1 MDDSAFRGRWL
12 MDKLS
17 AASQA
22 NGIIS
27 THFVS
32 HDEIIVDNFAGG
44 GGVSD
49 GCKKA
54 LGRSPDIAINH
65 DEAAIAMHAAN
76 HPETSHLIE
85 NIWKVN
91 IDDHTNRKPVGFM
104 WASPDCRDFSR
115 AKGGKLTSKSV
126 RSLAWSTIMQCIQL
140 GDKRPR
146 VLCVE
151 NVVEFRTRW
160 EDFDKWRGELR
171 KLGYKS
177 EWRELVAWKYGAPT
191 IRKRFI
197 LIARRDGQPIVWPQE
212 THGKPDD
219 PDVLAGKKK
228 PWRTAAEIIDWSL
241 PCPSIFDSAA
251 EIKDKHGLR
260 CVRPLKPN
268 TLKRIAAGV
277 VRYVLEAKEPF
288 FVTLGQHGGSNR
300 SANDP
305 MHTVTASR
313 KDQNAVVVPTLVNL
327 THGGRLENINE
338 PIKTITGANRGE
350 KSLITACI
358 SRQFGTF
365 TGGDIE
371 APLGTITAGGGGKAA
386 LVSAFL
392 AQHNTQRNGHN
403 PGRAA
408 SEPLATITGRG
419 TQQNVVA
426 AHLISLKGSDRLM
439 QGVDEPHPTVCAG
452 GTHAGLVAAFLTKY
466 YGVQG
471 NPCIDEPLHTVTTK
485 DRFSLVT
492 VNIEGEQYVI
502 TDIGMRMLSA
512 RELFRAQG
520 FDDDYIIDPDFNGK
534 PLSKT
539 EQVAKCGNSVPPPLV
554 EAIIAANVPELAV
567 VK

>member
-1 MDDSAFRGRWL
+1 MFDDFS
-12 MDKLS
+12 S
-17 AASQA
+17 
-22 NGIIS
+22 N
-27 THFVS
+27 
-32 HDEIIVDNFAGG
+32 EIMIDNFAGG
-44 GGVSD
+44 GGVSE
-49 GCKKA
+49 GIKNA
-54 LGRSPDIAINH
+54 LGRSPDIAVNH
-65 DEAAIAMHAAN
+65 CPMALTMHAAN
-76 HPETSHLIE
+76 HPETKHLAE

-91 IDDHTNRKPVGFM
+91 MDDHSKGRPVGLM

-126 RSLAWSTIMQCIQL
+126 RSLAWSVIMHCRQL
-140 GDKRPR
+140 GDCRPR
-146 VLCVE
+146 VICVE
-151 NVVEFRTRW
+151 NVVEFRTKW

-171 KLGYKS
+171 KLGYRS
-177 EWRELVAWKYGAPT
+177 EWRELIAWKYGAPT
-191 IRKRFI
+191 IRKRLI
-197 LIARRDGQPIVWPQE
+197 LIARRDGKKIVWPKE

-219 PDVLAGKKK
+219 PDVLAGIKK
-228 PWRTAAEIIDWSL
+228 PWRTAAKIIDWSL

-251 EIKDKHGLR
+251 EIKEKYGLR
-260 CVRPLKPN
+260 CIRPLSEN
-268 TLKRIAAGV
+268 TLKRIAAGI

-288 FVTLGQHGGSNR
+288 YVTLGQHGGSNR
-300 SANDP
+300 SASEP

-313 KDQNAVVVPTLVNL
+313 KDQNAIVVPQLVNL

-350 KSLITACI
+350 KSLIVPTLI
-358 SRQFGTF
+358 Q
-365 TGGDIE
+365 TGYGE
-371 APLGTITAGGGGKAA
+371 RKGQKPRVPGLEKPLGTIVAGGGKAA

-392 AQHNTQRNGHN
+392 AQHNTQRSGHN

-426 AHLISLKGSDRLM
+426 AHLISLKGSDRRI
-439 QGVDEPHPTVCAG
+439 GPVDQPHPTICAG
-452 GTHAGLVAAFLTKY
+452 GRHSGLVAAFLTKY

-492 VNIEGEQYVI
+492 VNIEGEQYII

-512 RELFRAQG
+512 RELYRAQG
-520 FDDDYIIDPDFNGK
+520 FDDDYKIDPVYNGK

-554 EAIIAANVPELAV
+554 KAIIAANVPEMAV
-567 VK
+567 V